1 MASVLGRVKARA
13 REYANAA
20 ADRAWSARQRWP
32 VLDHA
37 VRAYERYADSGGNQ
51 LAGSVTYFV
60 FLSFFPLLALAF
72 AIAGYAAVFQ
82 DEARE
87 YLDQAIRDV
96 LPGLANELPVD
107 RIAEARAGAGAGGL
121 LGLLY
126 AGLGS
131 VSALRVALHRVWLK
145 NVSEGPNIVVAKLLD
160 IAVMVVLGLAL
171 LASVALTSVAQ
182 AATDWLLAWVGL
194 ADSALAGFGLRV
206 LGFVVAIAMSLVIF
220 LVLFAQLS
228 GTRSSWRV
236 LWRGA
241 LLTAVGFEVLK
252 SLGAVLVG
260 GTLSN
265 PVYASFAVLVGLLV
279 WINLVSRVVLFGAA
293 WTATWLPVLPP
304 YQGTTPVA
312 MPAGATATD
321 PARPEVH
328 PQDSVRY
335 SAVLPSRPT
344 AERVARSRGRA
355 RRRALARVARRLAAP
370 AAVVAAAVWIVANR
384 RRRARRDS
392 ART

>member
-13 REYANAA
+13 REHANTA
-20 ADRAWSARQRWP
+20 ADWVWSVRQRWP

-37 VRAYERYADSGGNQ
+37 VRAYERYTDSGGNQ

-72 AIAGYAAVFQ
+72 AVAGYAAVFQ
-82 DEARE
+82 DQARE

-96 LPGLANELPVD
+96 LPGLASQLPVD
-107 RIAEARAGAGAGGL
+107 QIAEARAGAGVGGL

-126 AGLGS
+126 AGLGA
-131 VSALRVALHRVWLK
+131 VSALRAALHRVWLK
-145 NVSEGPNIVVAKLLD
+145 SASAGPNVVVAKLLD
-160 IAVMVVLGLAL
+160 VAVMVVLGAAL

-194 ADSALAGFGLRV
+194 ANSALATAGLRV
-206 LGFVVAIAMSLVIF
+206 LGFAVAVGVSLVIF
-220 LVLFAQLS
+220 LVLFAELS

-241 LLTAVGFEVLK
+241 LLTALGFEVLK

-293 WTATWLPVLPP
+293 WTATWLPALPP
-304 YQGTTPVA
+304 YQGTTPVGV
-312 MPAGATATD
+312 PAGASVAE
-321 PARPEVH
+321 PAHPEVH

-335 SAVLPSRPT
+335 SAVLPARPT
-344 AERVARSRGRA
+344 AERVARSRRRA

-370 AAVVAAAVWIVANR
+370 VAVVAAAVWVVANR
-384 RRRARRDS
+384 RRRERRDGS
-392 ART
+392 